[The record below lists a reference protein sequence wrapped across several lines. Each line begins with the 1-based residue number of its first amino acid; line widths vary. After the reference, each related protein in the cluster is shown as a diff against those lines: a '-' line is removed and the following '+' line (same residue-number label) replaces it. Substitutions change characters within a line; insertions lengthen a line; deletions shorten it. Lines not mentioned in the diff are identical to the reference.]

1 MPLAGTHIVITIAVL
16 AAVRKFLKIKFSN
29 RLLLLGGL
37 IGLLPDIDM
46 PLALAINR
54 IFGTSVYF
62 HKIYTHA
69 LLIPLV
75 LYLTALTVKKFN
87 VKAATAILIAAVAWL
102 VHVILDCYS
111 TFGLAPSLVPN
122 WNGFGFCAGFL
133 SPEGLM
139 QFDGAVLFLFLLYLA
154 YKSGKN

>member
-102 VHVILDCYS
+102 VHVILDCYFILPIS
-111 TFGLAPSLVPN
+111 QGRTRNLLP
-122 WNGFGFCAGFL
+122 FCQTPRILFL
-133 SPEGLM
+133 KACSKRRKTYSEGLRP
-139 QFDGAVLFLFLLYLA
+139 FLPCRF
-154 YKSGKN
+154 